1 MVDFQKLEEEVVSKA
16 EEAVRTVVKEAAA
29 NEPTIGAAVSTALEG
44 AGVPPTLI
52 GVAVGLVENLLAHF
66 TPKPVPA
73 SEPAPTPSPEPV
85 QSSESAPAEATAP
98 EAVPAAPPFPDSTST
113 TT

>member
-1 MVDFQKLEEEVVSKA
+1 MVNFTKLEEEVVAKA

-66 TPKPVPA
+66 TPKPVAEA
-73 SEPAPTPSPEPV
+73 SAPEPVPTPSPEPA
-85 QSSESAPAEATAP
+85 QSEPAPAEAAP
-98 EAVPAAPPFPDSTST
+98 EAAPAAPPFPEANPA
-113 TT
+113 